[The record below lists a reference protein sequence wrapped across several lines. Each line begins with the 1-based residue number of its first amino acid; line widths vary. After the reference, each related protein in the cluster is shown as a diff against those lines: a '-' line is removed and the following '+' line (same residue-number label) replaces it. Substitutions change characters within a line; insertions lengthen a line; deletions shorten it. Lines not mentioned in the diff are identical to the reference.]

1 MLIKF
6 DLVVRLRRGFKDGL
20 ERKSMWSLRQ
30 IPSFY
35 SKKIKMITFYLI
47 NFN

>member
-6 DLVVRLRRGFKDGL
+6 DLVVRGGCKDGL
-20 ERKSMWSLRQ
+20 ERKSMWSHRQ